1 MVQSLDQES
10 TGMKRE
16 KNQINTFLISKKGI
30 NPKHT

>member
-10 TGMKRE
+10 TDMKRE
-16 KNQINTFLISKKGI
+16 KNQTNTFLISKKGI